1 MNDIEELVHYCKES
15 DPLGSLLLTGEWGS
29 GKTHLIEKDLAE
41 ALGPD
46 YVIVR
51 VSLFGVNN
59 IKALHDTIT
68 HKWIDACYPLMGRII
83 YRKEKRDEHSGFTK
97 FINSLIKKSN
107 PIVGDAA
114 DFLSSINI
122 IDMVN
127 IKPMFEDAKTHNL
140 KKAIL
145 VFDDLERCNID
156 PVELLG
162 TINEYCEN
170 QSFNTIIV
178 ANLRYLMLTYKGNP
192 IVFKTLKEKTITQTI
207 LYQPDYKTI
216 IHKIIAER
224 DWRDEEY
231 KQFLIDNEAMIID
244 VFESSSDVVSD
255 NQTYQK
261 SHNLLTLIASLQS
274 FFRVYYHLKMAGF
287 EDISSILSSFIPF
300 MICNNNGIIKND
312 QMVFDVSDEEI
323 KLLYPQYSK
332 DRVFNSVRNWITT
345 GGFDK
350 EQFFAEL
357 KEYTDNH

>member
-29 GKTHLIEKDLAE
+29 GKTHLIENDLAE

-83 YRKEKRDEHSGFTK
+83 YQKEKRDEHSGFTK

-140 KKAIL
+140 KKAIM

-156 PVELLG
+156 LVELLG

-216 IHKIIAER
+216 IHKIIDER

-244 VFESSSDVVSD
+244 VFESSSDVISD
-255 NQTYQK
+255 NQAYQK

-300 MICNNNGIIKND
+300 MICSNNGIIKND
-312 QMVFDVSDEEI
+312 QMVFDISDEEI